1 MLNFD
6 CFCVDCI
13 WVSDISSWE
22 LVDAGGVAQAVDLV
36 VG

>member
-6 CFCVDCI
+6 CFCVECI
-13 WVSDISSWE
+13 WISVISSWK
-22 LVDAGGVAQAVDLV
+22 LVVAGGVAQAVDLV